1 MDKSTRKA
9 VRDVNV
15 SQAFKMAVKSILAN
29 KMRSLLTMLG
39 IIIGVAAVIALVGVG
54 QGTTKNV
61 TDQVQSLGTNLLT
74 VNITGRGSKTTLD
87 YKEAD
92 EITNNSDI
100 EYAAPVNQ
108 QSGSAKNGLK
118 SVDVSVVGTTA
129 DYLDVKE
136 YTLAAGR
143 FISQIDLDYYQKIA
157 VLGSTTA
164 TDLFGTAN
172 AVGQTF
178 LINGVR
184 YKVVGV
190 LASKGSSLTGS
201 NDEVVIIPITT
212 SERLFK
218 SKGVKTINVQ
228 VASPDQM
235 NKVMGELVTELN
247 KKFRGDTN
255 SYRVFNQ
262 QDLLNS
268 FSSISNTLS
277 LALGGVAA
285 ISLLVGGIGIMNIM
299 LVSVTERTREIGIRK
314 AIGAKKKDIL
324 VQFLIEAIALSGI
337 GGLLGVGIGV
347 GTAQFLSKAMSM
359 TVVLSLPIIG
369 LAFGFSVFIGVV
381 FGLFPANKAS
391 SLRPIEALR
400 FE

>member
-61 TDQVQSLGTNLLT
+61 TEQVQSLGTNLLT
-74 VNITGRGSKTTLD
+74 VSINGRGSQSTLG
-87 YKEAD
+87 YKDAD
-92 EITNNSDI
+92 ELTNRSDI

-108 QSGSAKNGLK
+108 QSGSAKNGLQ
-118 SVDVSVVGTTA
+118 SVDVSVAGTTA
-129 DYLDVKE
+129 DYLDVKG

-157 VLGSTTA
+157 VLGATTA
-164 TDLFGTAN
+164 QDLFGSAN
-172 AVGQTF
+172 AVGQTV
-178 LINGVR
+178 LINGNR

-190 LASKGSSLTGS
+190 LAPKGDSLTGS
-201 NDEVVIIPITT
+201 NDEVIVIPITS

-228 VASPDQM
+228 VASAEQM
-235 NKVMGELVTELN
+235 NQVMSELESGLN
-247 KKFRGDTN
+247 KIFRGDTN

-324 VQFLIEAIALSGI
+324 IQFLIEAIALSGI

-369 LAFGFSVFIGVV
+369 LAFGFSVFIGIV